1 MSEKKEVI
9 GYYAEDG
16 NIYCVECINKNSE
29 IMKIRNVSSQMRHFH
44 QEFSVEPPRLLEAVY

>member
-16 NIYCVECINKNSE
+16 NIYCVECINRNKD
-29 IMKIRNVSSQMRHFH
+29 IMKAIDKAITADDSKLNVYFC
-44 QEFSVEPPRLLEAVY
+44 EGCKEEIK

>member
-16 NIYCVECINKNSE
+16 NIYCVECVNKNKD
-29 IMKIRNVSSQMRHFH
+29 IMKAIDKAITGDDAEENVYVCAGCK
-44 QEFSVEPPRLLEAVY
+44 EEIK